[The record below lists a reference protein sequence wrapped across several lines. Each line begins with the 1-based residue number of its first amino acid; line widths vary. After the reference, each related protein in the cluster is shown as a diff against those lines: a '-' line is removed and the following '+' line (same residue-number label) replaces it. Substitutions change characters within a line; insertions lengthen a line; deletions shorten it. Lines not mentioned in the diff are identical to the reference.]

1 LVDLSHPTPDGTRRD
16 REAGSSVLVVIPGL
30 EDYDVI
36 AVD

>member
-1 LVDLSHPTPDGTRRD
+1 VLAHRIVVREQSTPS
-16 REAGSSVLVVIPGL
+16 GSSVLVVIPGL